1 MKNKERK
8 VNTKLRI
15 NILAIVLIILFCF
28 LISPKTLQNDTFY
41 TIKIGEY
48 ITEHGVTMEE
58 PFAWHENLEYTF
70 PHWAYDV
77 MIYKI
82 FEVGGLTGIYISTI
96 VLASIFGILMYY
108 VNVKLNKNRPL
119 SLVLSIV
126 TMYLIRN
133 YIAARAQLVTFILFL
148 LTIYFIEK
156 FLENRKIRY
165 AIGLIIIPILI
176 ANLHTAT
183 FYFYFVLYLPYIG
196 EYMVYILTQW
206 DVIILKHKLKKLQ
219 KKNKN
224 ATEEMTQK
232 IEKLEAKIEKR
243 EKIKQEKMDNP
254 YKIKIE
260 RNKNIKFLI
269 IIMIICLFTGFLTP
283 LGTTP
288 YTYLPKTMQGIS
300 MKNISEHLPLV
311 LINNIDMICI
321 LIFVIG
327 LLMFT
332 DTKIRMC
339 DLFMLG
345 GLLYLTFSSQR
356 QESMLVLAGV
366 IIFNRL
372 LTSMIEKYSP
382 ELIPK
387 FEKYMTNILGIIIIT
402 CIVSIIGLHFYK
414 KTKDHEYI
422 NTKSYPV
429 QASQWIKENLDLN
442 EIRLYN
448 AYNYGSYLIYEGIP
462 VFIDSRC
469 DLYMP
474 EFNEGVNIFYDF
486 LKIDSIGYTNMEAK
500 MNEYNFTHYLVKRNS
515 KLEVYF
521 KSKGTNY
528 YQMIYPLGEVE
539 DNAFCIYE
547 RKQP

>member
-1 MKNKERK
+1 M
-8 VNTKLRI
+8 
-15 NILAIVLIILFCF
+15 
-28 LISPKTLQNDTFY
+28 
-41 TIKIGEY
+41 G
-48 ITEHGVTMEE
+48 
-58 PFAWHENLEYTF
+58 
-70 PHWAYDV
+70 
-77 MIYKI
+77 
-82 FEVGGLTGIYISTI
+82 
-96 VLASIFGILMYY
+96 
-108 VNVKLNKNRPL
+108 
-119 SLVLSIV
+119 SL
-126 TMYLIRN
+126 
-133 YIAARAQLVTFILFL
+133 
-148 LTIYFIEK
+148 
-156 FLENRKIRY
+156 
-165 AIGLIIIPILI
+165 IPILI

-196 EYMVYILTQW
+196 EYVVYFLTEW
-206 DVIILKHKLKKLQ
+206 DVTCLKHKLKKLK
-219 KKNKN
+219 KKNKDDN
-224 ATEEMTQK
+224 EELSKK

-243 EKIKQEKMDNP
+243 ENIKQEKRDNP

-269 IIMIICLFTGFLTP
+269 LIMIICLFTGFLTP

-311 LINNIDMICI
+311 LINNVDMICI

-332 DTKIRMC
+332 DTKIRLC

-356 QESMLVLAGV
+356 QESMLVLVGV

-414 KTKDHEYI
+414 KTKGNQYV
-422 NTKSYPV
+422 NTRSYPV
-429 QASQWIKENLDLN
+429 QASKWIKESLDLN

-500 MNEYNFTHYLVKRNS
+500 MDEYNFTHYLVKRNS

-521 KSKGTNY
+521 KSKGANY
-528 YQMIYPLGEVE
+528 YQMVYPLGEEE
-539 DNAFCIYE
+539 DNAFCVYE
-547 RKQP
+547 RK

>member
-8 VNTKLRI
+8 INSKIRI

-48 ITEHGVTMEE
+48 ITENGVTMQE
-58 PFAWHENLEYTF
+58 PFSWHENLEYTF

-82 FEVGGLTGIYISTI
+82 FTVGGMTGIYISTI
-96 VLASIFGILMYY
+96 ILAAIFGITMYY

-119 SLVLSIV
+119 SLILTI
-126 TMYLIRN
+126 TLLYLMRN

-156 FLENRKIRY
+156 FLENGKLRY
-165 AIGLIIIPILI
+165 AIGLIIIPVLI
-176 ANLHTAT
+176 ANFHTAT

-196 EYMVYILTQW
+196 EYMMYILTQW
-206 DVIILKHKLKKLQ
+206 DIIMISHNIKRLK
-219 KKNKN
+219 KKNKDN
-224 ATEEMTQK
+224 KEEINKK
-232 IEKLEAKIEKR
+232 IEKLEAKKEKR
-243 EKIKQEKMDNP
+243 AKIKQAKKDNP
-254 YKIKIE
+254 YKIKID
-260 RNKNIKFLI
+260 NKKNVKFLI

-311 LINNIDMICI
+311 LINNIDMICV

-356 QESMLVLAGV
+356 QSSMFVLAGV
-366 IIFNRL
+366 IIFNRM
-372 LTSMIEKYSP
+372 LTSMIQKYSP
-382 ELIPK
+382 DMLPK
-387 FEKYMTNILGIIIIT
+387 LEKYITNILGIIIVT

-414 KTKDHEYI
+414 KTVDNQYI
-422 NTKSYPV
+422 NEKTYPV
-429 QASQWIKENLDLN
+429 KASTWIKENLNLN

-448 AYNYGSYLIYEGIP
+448 AYNYGSYLIYEDIP

-474 EFNEGVNIFYDF
+474 EFNEGINVFYDF
-486 LKIDSIGYTNMEAK
+486 LRIDSIGFSNMEAK
-500 MNEYNFTHYLVKRNS
+500 MDDYNFTHYLIKRNS

-521 KSKGTNY
+521 RAKGANY
-528 YQMIYPLGEVE
+528 YRMIYPLGEVE

-547 RKQP
+547 RILP